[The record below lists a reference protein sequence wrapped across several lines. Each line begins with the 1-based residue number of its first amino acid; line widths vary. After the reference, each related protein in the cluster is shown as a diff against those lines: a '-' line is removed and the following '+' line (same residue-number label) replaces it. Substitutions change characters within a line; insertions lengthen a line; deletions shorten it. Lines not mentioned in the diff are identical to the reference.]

1 LDIRV
6 AAVQMD
12 ARPWATDQNLARAA
26 RLVEQAVGHGAQ
38 LVVLPEMFSSGYEY
52 TDRNLTGAEPLDGPT
67 GTWLIEIARQ
77 HNIHLMGSFPARMGR
92 DQTILA
98 MLAEPSGRRWVYSKN
113 HIALWEN
120 IYYTRG
126 SDVCIADTDLGR
138 IGMIL
143 CWDTLYADLV
153 RRQQGRVDL
162 LCIGSSP
169 PNLSAGEVYRGEA
182 TVCHTDYRYSREGA
196 KEAAAWFFEG
206 TRRQAQALGVP
217 VVHALRTGAMDS
229 PLPYPLLS
237 GLLTPPGFAWRVL
250 RQMGFKY
257 RVRAPFIAH
266 SLIADRT
273 GQVLVSLGT
282 EEGVAVADV
291 QPGAPEQ
298 LPLPPRGRTLV
309 PGSWFLMQALFL
321 HDVLAL
327 LGSLRYR
334 ARRRG

>member
-1 LDIRV
+1 MGLRV
-6 AAVQMD
+6 AALQID
-12 ARPWATDQNLARAA
+12 ARPWATDENLAHAA
-26 RLVEQAVGHGAQ
+26 RFVEQAVGQGAQ

-67 GTWLIEIARQ
+67 STWLIETARQ
-77 HNIHLMGSFPARMGR
+77 QNIHLVGSFPARIGR
-92 DQTILA
+92 DQTIVA
-98 MLAEPSGRRWVYSKN
+98 MLTEPSGRRWVYRKN
-113 HIALWEN
+113 HVAFWEN

-126 SDVCIADTDLGR
+126 DDVCIADTDLGR

-143 CWDTLYADLV
+143 CWDTIYADLV
-153 RRQQGRVDL
+153 RRQQGQVDL

-169 PNLSAGEVYRGEA
+169 PNFFASKVYQGQ
-182 TVCHTDYRYSREGA
+182 TTICYTDYRFGREGA

-229 PLPYPLLS
+229 PLPYPLLP
-237 GLLTPPGFAWRVL
+237 GLLTPPGLAWRVL
-250 RQMGFKY
+250 RRMGLKY

-273 GQVLVSLGT
+273 GQVLASLGT

-291 QPGAPEQ
+291 QPGAPTQ
-298 LPLPPRGRTLV
+298 LPLSPRGRTLV
-309 PGSWFLMQALFL
+309 PSSWTLVRALFL
-321 HDVLAL
+321 HDVLTL

>member
-1 LDIRV
+1 LEIRV

-12 ARPWATDQNLARAA
+12 ARPWATDENLAHTAKF
-26 RLVEQAVGHGAQ
+26 VEQAVGQGAQ

-52 TDRNLTGAEPLDGPT
+52 TDRNYTGAEPLDGPT
-67 GTWLIEIARQ
+67 GTWLTETARR
-77 HNIHLMGSFPARMGR
+77 HNVHLVGSFPARMGR
-92 DQTILA
+92 DQYIIA

-113 HIALWEN
+113 HVALWEN
-120 IYYTRG
+120 FYYTRG
-126 SDVCIADTDLGR
+126 RDVCIADTDLGR

-153 RRQQGRVDL
+153 RRQQGQVDL

-169 PNLSAGEVYRGEA
+169 PNFSAGEVYRGQA
-182 TVCHTDYRYSREGA
+182 TFCCTDYRFGREGA

-250 RQMGFKY
+250 RQMGLRY

-273 GQVLVSLGT
+273 GQVLASLGT

-291 QPGAPEQ
+291 QPGTPTQ
-298 LPLPPRGRTLV
+298 LSPPPRGRTLV
-309 PGSWFLMQALFL
+309 PSSWILMQALFL
-321 HDVLAL
+321 HDVLTL

-334 ARRRG
+334 ARRRS

>member
-1 LDIRV
+1 
-6 AAVQMD
+6 MD
-12 ARPWATDQNLARAA
+12 ARPWTTDENLAHAA
-26 RLVEQAVGHGAQ
+26 RLVEQAVGQGAQ

-67 GTWLIEIARQ
+67 GTWLIETARQ
-77 HNIHLMGSFPARMGR
+77 HNIHLVGSFPARIER
-92 DQTILA
+92 DQYIVA
-98 MLAEPSGRRWVYSKN
+98 VLAEPSGHRWVYRKN
-113 HIALWEN
+113 HVALWEN
-120 IYYTRG
+120 IYYRRG
-126 SDVCIADTDLGR
+126 GDVCVTDTELGR

-153 RRQQGRVDL
+153 RRQQGQVDL

-169 PNLSAGEVYRGEA
+169 PSLFASRVYRGQ
-182 TVCHTDYRYSREGA
+182 TTLCFTDHRFGREGA
-196 KEAAAWFFEG
+196 KEIAAWFFEG

-217 VVHALRTGAMDS
+217 VVHALRTGTIDS

-237 GLLTPPGFAWRVL
+237 GLLAPPGLAWRVL

-273 GQVLVSLGT
+273 GQVFASLGA
-282 EEGVAVADV
+282 EEDVAVADV
-291 QPGAPEQ
+291 QPGAPAQ
-298 LPLPPRGRTLV
+298 LPPPPRGRTLV
-309 PGSWFLMQALFL
+309 PGSWTLVQTLFL

>member
-1 LDIRV
+1 
-6 AAVQMD
+6 MD
-12 ARPWATDQNLARAA
+12 ARPWATDENLAHATRF
-26 RLVEQAVGHGAQ
+26 VEQAVGQGAQ

-52 TDRNLTGAEPLDGPT
+52 TDHNLTGAEALDGPT

-77 HNIHLMGSFPARMGR
+77 YNIHLMGSFPARIER
-92 DQTILA
+92 DQYIVA
-98 MLAEPSGRRWVYSKN
+98 VLAEPSGRRRVYRKN
-113 HIALWEN
+113 HVALWEN
-120 IYYTRG
+120 IYYRHG
-126 SDVCIADTDLGR
+126 GDICIADTDLGR

-153 RRQQGRVDL
+153 RRQQGQVDL

-217 VVHALRTGAMDS
+217 VVHALRTGTMDS

-237 GLLTPPGFAWRVL
+237 GLLTPPGLAWRVL

-257 RVRAPFIAH
+257 QVRAPFVAH

-273 GQVLVSLGT
+273 GQVLASLGA
-282 EEGVAVADV
+282 EEDVVVADV
-291 QPGAPEQ
+291 QPGAPAQ
-298 LPLPPRGRTLV
+298 LPPPPRGRTLAL
-309 PGSWFLMQALFL
+309 GSWTLMQALFL

-327 LGSLRYR
+327 LGSLRYH